1 MRPMPRVP
9 PFDRPAR
16 YQDLEALPPH
26 LVAEIVDGELWASP
40 RPAPR
45 HATAW
50 ARITSRIEPAFF
62 QGRGGPGGWI
72 ILGEPEIHLGRQV
85 LVPDLAGWR
94 RTRLPRLP
102 ATAHITLA
110 PDWVCEVVSPS
121 TARLDRAKKLGIYA
135 AEGVRYAWLVDPLA
149 RTIEVLRLVRGR
161 WTIAATHAGDATV
174 RIEPFEE
181 IELEIGTFW
190 EDTADEADARE
201 QVRQPSSGRRTRPAV
216 PAGRVLRSKRR

>member
-1 MRPMPRVP
+1 MPRVP
-9 PFDRPAR
+9 PFDRPAT
-16 YQDLEALPPH
+16 YQDLEQLPPNM
-26 LVAEIVDGELWASP
+26 VAEIVDGELWASP

-72 ILGEPEIHLGRQV
+72 ILGEPEVHLGRQV

-94 RTRLPRLP
+94 CARLPRLP
-102 ATAHITLA
+102 ATAYIALA

-135 AEGVRYAWLVDPLA
+135 AEGVHHAWLVDPLA
-149 RTIEVLRLVRGR
+149 RTIEVLRLVRSR
-161 WTIAATHAGDATV
+161 WAIIATHAGDAIV

-190 EDTADEADARE
+190 EDAAEEDGARP
-201 QVRQPSSGRRTRPAV
+201 QARKPSSGRRTRPAV

>member
-1 MRPMPRVP
+1 MPTMPRVP
-9 PFDRPAR
+9 PFDRPAT

-45 HATAW
+45 HSRAW
-50 ARITSRIEPAFF
+50 GRITSRIEPAFDE
-62 QGRGGPGGWI
+62 GRGGPGGWI
-72 ILGEPEIHLGRQV
+72 ILGEPEVHLGKQV

-102 ATAHITLA
+102 VTAYIALA

-135 AEGVRYAWLVDPLA
+135 AEGVRHAWLVDPLA
-149 RTIEVLRLVRGR
+149 RTIEVLRLTRGR
-161 WTIAATHAGDATV
+161 WAIVATHAGDATV

-190 EDTADEADARE
+190 EDAADEAIARPR
-201 QVRQPSSGRRTRPAV
+201 VRTSSAGRRARPAV
-216 PAGRVLRSKRR
+216 PAGPAARSKRR